1 MANYTISGIYT
12 LPSLGKIYGEGIN
25 PTFTIRS
32 MTTNEEMRRQN
43 PSDRPY
49 KVLADIIDDCLV
61 DKPGIS
67 SYDVCF
73 GDFQFLLH
81 KLRIITYGSDCKI
94 ASVCPYCGEEN
105 SGSINLGQLQVH
117 TYTDDL
123 QKYFEFDLP
132 VTKKHIKIRLQTPRM
147 LDEIELRNKDLKKK
161 SSGAS
166 GDSAFLLNLETIVQT
181 IDGTYPDPISKTEFL
196 RNLPMADTNTILVYS
211 SKLNDS
217 IGIDTLL
224 HIDCES
230 CGLDYTSRFRTT
242 TEFFRPSVD
251 I

>member
-1 MANYTISGIYT
+1 MANYTVSGIYT

-32 MTTNEEMRRQN
+32 MTTNEEMRRLN
-43 PSDRPY
+43 PSERPH

-67 SYDVCF
+67 SYDMCF

-81 KLRIITYGSDCKI
+81 KLRIITYGSDYKI
-94 ASVCPYCGEEN
+94 SSICPYCGGEN
-105 SGSINLGQLQVH
+105 SGSINLEQLQVH

-132 VTKKHIKIRLQTPRM
+132 STKKHIKIRLQTPHM
-147 LDEIELRNKDLKKK
+147 LDDIELRNKELKKK
-161 SSGAS
+161 SSGAT
-166 GDSAFLLNLETIVQT
+166 GDSAFLLNMDSIVEK
-181 IDGTYPDPISKTEFL
+181 IDGVVPNPIDKTEFL
-196 RNLPMADTNTILVYS
+196 RNLPMADTNTILAYS
-211 SKLNDS
+211 TKLNDS

-224 HIDCES
+224 EIDCES
-230 CGLDYTSRFRTT
+230 CGLTYNTRFRTT
-242 TEFFRPSVD
+242 TEFFRPSLD